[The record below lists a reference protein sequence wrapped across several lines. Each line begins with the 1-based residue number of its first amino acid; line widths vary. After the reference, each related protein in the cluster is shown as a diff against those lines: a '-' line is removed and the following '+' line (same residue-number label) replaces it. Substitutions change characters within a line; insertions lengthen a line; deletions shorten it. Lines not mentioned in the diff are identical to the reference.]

1 MDVVHK
7 MVTVDLG
14 DGHLTV
20 PTDSLVAAWLDRVMG
35 KKPAPAPFIAVPRIG
50 AEWPGQGGIY
60 AGIMRGEDGQ
70 PDYHLIVPTD
80 PTAYNEAVVWGSPGQ
95 DMTDACSEY
104 DGFANTVALMRSEH
118 SHPAA
123 EWAADLE
130 IGELCDFYLP
140 SRRELRLMWTNVPEL
155 FVDGWY
161 WSSTQYAPTPYDAW
175 FQYFNDGGQYHGL
188 KSAEGRARA
197 VRRLIIQ

>member
-1 MDVVHK
+1 MI
-7 MVTVDLG
+7 TVDIG
-14 DGHLTV
+14 DGHITV
-20 PTDSLVAAWLDRVMG
+20 PTESLVGAWLDRVMG
-35 KKPAPAPFIAVPRIG
+35 KKPAPAPFMAVPRIG

-80 PTAYNEAVVWGSPGQ
+80 PAAYNAEIAWGSPGQ
-95 DMTDACSEY
+95 DMKDACSEF
-104 DGFANTVALMRSEH
+104 DGFANTVALMQSEH

-123 EWAADLE
+123 EWAADIE

-140 SRRELRLMWTNVPEL
+140 SRRELRLLWTNVPEL
-155 FVDGWY
+155 FAEGWY
-161 WSSTQYAPTPYDAW
+161 WSSTQYAPNPDYAW
-175 FQYFNDGGQYHGL
+175 FQHFHDGGQYYGH